1 MALRRPTIDK
11 LDSLSLTEIGA
22 KFKHNIEGTIR
33 WCRTHDLLAE
43 SMNCSVCSVPCTH
56 K

>member
-11 LDSLSLTEIGA
+11 FDSLSLTEIGA
-22 KFKHNIEGTIR
+22 KFKHDIEGTIR